1 MATKNLALEL
11 DLKSGVP
18 LYIQIKQQIGSL
30 ISAEVWEMGFK
41 LPTERELAN
50 ILGVSRNTVSA
61 AYKELEAD
69 GLLVSLQGRGTFVAG
84 EQAEKEKTGRKGR
97 LLKVVDLALEE
108 AAELGFGPD
117 DFLKLATTRALER
130 KESLGTVDVAFIG
143 TSMEQAL
150 YFQRELVPQT
160 GIKTVPFL
168 LNEIQDDPATARK
181 NLISYDLIVTT
192 FPEIDKLQ
200 ELIQPS
206 AIPILGIALGLEL
219 ETIVRIARLP
229 KNSTLALVCSTEA
242 FAATVKE
249 SLHDSGIDDLI
260 IVPTTEAGAKLAS
273 VLVLADA
280 VAVTAGRTAEVLNM
294 MEKAKEMEIIE
305 LRYRIDQGSLNM
317 FRCYL
322 TDLRNK
328 T

>member
-11 DLKSGVP
+11 DPKSGVP

-143 TSMEQAL
+143 TSMA
-150 YFQRELVPQT
+150 V
-160 GIKTVPFL
+160 
-168 LNEIQDDPATARK
+168 
-181 NLISYDLIVTT
+181 SYTHLAH
-192 FPEIDKLQ
+192 FPE
-200 ELIQPS
+200 
-206 AIPILGIALGLEL
+206 
-219 ETIVRIARLP
+219 
-229 KNSTLALVCSTEA
+229 
-242 FAATVKE
+242 
-249 SLHDSGIDDLI
+249 
-260 IVPTTEAGAKLAS
+260 VP
-273 VLVLADA
+273 D
-280 VAVTAGRTAEVLNM
+280 
-294 MEKAKEMEIIE
+294 
-305 LRYRIDQGSLNM
+305 
-317 FRCYL
+317 
-322 TDLRNK
+322 
-328 T
+328 